1 MEIDSRNLIH
11 FLKNTIKYDTP
22 DLRVVVISRL
32 LKDAEKAFENEQMID
47 LSEEELYNIMTKRP
61 QVAGR
66 KVMDVLIRWVKKSFA
81 LEAPK
86 VKKKEKAIEETKEE
100 KKVEEVKD
108 VEMTEE
114 KKEET
119 KKDEEK
125 KDDEKKD
132 EEKIDE
138 PKKKK
143 KKRRKIL
150 KSKLIPN
157 NVDINFEGG
166 NNANI
171 IGKFTFWKL

>member
-1 MEIDSRNLIH
+1 M
-11 FLKNTIKYDTP
+11 KNTNKYDTP
-22 DLRVVVISRL
+22 DLRHVDISRL
-32 LKDAEKAFENEQMID
+32 VKNAEKAFENEQMID

-86 VKKKEKAIEETKEE
+86 VEKKEEAIEETKEE

-119 KKDEEK
+119 KKDEEE
-125 KDDEKKD
+125 KDDEKK
-132 EEKIDE
+132 EEE
-138 PKKKK
+138 T
-143 KKRRKIL
+143 
-150 KSKLIPN
+150 
-157 NVDINFEGG
+157 NVKCPQRVINFYKERLSWHTTQDGED
-166 NNANI
+166 
-171 IGKFTFWKL
+171 